1 MMLERGEDGAARI
14 GGSRAAEFVQ
24 LRQIF
29 DPARQAPRDEYPFEL
44 SQADVA
50 ALKPVLA
57 GTMPLIVVVH
67 RAADL
72 QQVLKPPPHYNPNI
86 TLSRPD
92 EARRGADETAAAQV
106 PLLTKP
112 HPPH

>member
-1 MMLERGEDGAARI
+1 MMLELGEDGAARI

-29 DPARQAPRDEYPFEL
+29 DLARQPPRDEYPFEL

-50 ALKPVLA
+50 ALKPVLE

-67 RAADL
+67 RAADIR
-72 QQVLKPPPHYNPNI
+72 QVLR
-86 TLSRPD
+86 L
-92 EARRGADETAAAQV
+92 ARDYKQIGRATCRERVCQYV
-106 PLLTKP
+106 
-112 HPPH
+112 

>member
-29 DPARQAPRDEYPFEL
+29 DLARQAPRDEYPFEL

-57 GTMPLIVVVH
+57 GTLPLIVVVH
-67 RAADL
+67 RAADI
-72 QQVLKPPPHYNPNI
+72 QQVLKLARDYKLN
-86 TLSRPD
+86 TLLSCAE
-92 EARRGADETAAAQV
+92 EALPVADELPAAKV
-106 PLLTKP
+106 PRLNNHTP
-112 HPPH
+112 TT